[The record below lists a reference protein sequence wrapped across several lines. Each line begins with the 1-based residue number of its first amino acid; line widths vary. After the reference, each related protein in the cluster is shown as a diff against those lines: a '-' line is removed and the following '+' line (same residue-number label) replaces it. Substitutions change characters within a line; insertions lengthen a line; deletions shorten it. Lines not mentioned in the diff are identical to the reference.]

1 MIENL
6 NLDNPFDEDWFTW
19 NADDTWYDDPDIAVT
34 VEGGFYNYFIVEV
47 WLEEWDASH
56 PLASKEG
63 WESITITEDDFPFDD
78 GWFWDSSWDNWY
90 VTVRTDPDAW
100 SFLTCEEDFYTL
112 TIES

>member
-1 MIENL
+1 MSSTSGISWRI
-6 NLDNPFDEDWFTW
+6 P
-19 NADDTWYDDPDIAVT
+19 V
-34 VEGGFYNYFIVEV
+34 FIVEV

-56 PLASKEG
+56 PLAEKEG

-90 VTVRTDPDAW
+90 VTVRTDPSTWDE
-100 SFLTCEEDFYTL
+100 LTCETDFYTL